1 MASAKLKF
9 DGREIGITEDITT
22 LGRASDNVVS
32 FIADSNVSRYHAD
45 IEQRE
50 GDEFW
55 LNELGS
61 SNGTTVNGERVENEI
76 LLKDGD
82 VILLGG
88 SSRVEFL
95 LENEPEKVEETA
107 SAAAA
112 GADSGAAK
120 QEAEIA
126 EDAEKTSKMPLI
138 LGLMGILCGLAI
150 ICVVG
155 VFLFTYFSKSSK
167 CEAVARIVKPEN
179 QETIYEPTEIVA
191 EAENAECAERA
202 IFLINGVEFAEATE
216 QPYTATIN
224 PKQFPDLANGG
235 VQSIQ
240 IVLEDAEG
248 NKIVQPS
255 DFALVL
261 ETKEIATPT
270 PTPEEIAENQ
280 TPTPKPEKGKKVSLS
295 DTQEASKKLITQ
307 FSSGTFKYN
316 TSNPQF
322 LQEVQKKTAEMVS
335 EGYFA
340 RAQKYKDV
348 INVAFVQEANLGA
361 PLGYV
366 LAMSRSQFN
375 PQKQGANEGLWQM
388 DGNFAATNSYTAL
401 CGTQTL
407 SDASQ
412 ECAAK
417 AAALYLK
424 SLVLSV
430 FEGDIV
436 YTVAAFG
443 MSAQEA
449 GIWKASLPANRSDF
463 WNVIKNPKQR
473 DQVARFFAAAAVAEN
488 PQKFGLKNDQPISRL
503 YP

>member
-9 DGREIGITEDITT
+9 DGREIEIDENVTT

-32 FIADSNVSRYHAD
+32 FVADSNISRYHAD

-50 GDEFW
+50 GSKFW
-55 LNELGS
+55 LTELGS
-61 SNGTTVNGERVENEI
+61 SNGTTVNGERVEQEK
-76 LLKDGD
+76 LLANGD

-88 SSRVEFL
+88 SSKIEFL
-95 LENEPEKVEETA
+95 LEEEPEEKGEDNKDA
-107 SAAAA
+107 SENSAISA
-112 GADSGAAK
+112 

-126 EDAEKTSKMPLI
+126 EDAKTTSKLPWI
-138 LGLMGILCGLAI
+138 LGAIGILCGLAI
-150 ICVVG
+150 ICVAG
-155 VFLFTYFSKSSK
+155 VFLFTYFGKSSK
-167 CEAVARIVKPEN
+167 CEANVRIVKPEP
-179 QETIYEPTEIVA
+179 QEVIYEPTEIVA
-191 EAENAECAERA
+191 EGENTECVQRA
-202 IFLINGVEFAEATE
+202 IFLINGVEFADATE
-216 QPYTATIN
+216 SPYKATID
-224 PKQFPDLANGG
+224 PKNFPDLANGSL
-235 VQSIQ
+235 QTIQ
-240 IVLEDAEG
+240 VVLEDDKE
-248 NKIVQPS
+248 NKIVQPG

-270 PTPEEIAENQ
+270 PTPEEVAEN
-280 TPTPKPEKGKKVSLS
+280 TPPTTKTETGKKVSLS
-295 DTQEASKKLITQ
+295 DAQDASKKLISE
-307 FSSGTFKYN
+307 FSSGSFKYN

-335 EGYFA
+335 AGYFA

-348 INVAFVQEANLGA
+348 INVAFVQEGNLDA
-361 PLGYV
+361 PLGYI

-388 DGNFAATNSYTAL
+388 DGNFATSNSYTAL

-412 ECAAK
+412 ECAAR
-417 AAALYLK
+417 AAVLYLK

-430 FEGDIV
+430 FEGDII
-436 YTVAAFG
+436 YSVAAFG
-443 MSAQEA
+443 MSTQEA
-449 GIWKASLPANRSDF
+449 GIWKASLPADRSDF
-463 WNVIKNPKQR
+463 WNIIKNPKQR

-488 PQKFGLKNDQPISRL
+488 PQKFGLKNDLPISRL